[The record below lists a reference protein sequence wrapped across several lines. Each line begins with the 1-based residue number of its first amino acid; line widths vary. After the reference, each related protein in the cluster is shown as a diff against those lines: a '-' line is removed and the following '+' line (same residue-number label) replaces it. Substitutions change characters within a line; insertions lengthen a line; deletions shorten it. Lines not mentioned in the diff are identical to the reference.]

1 MIFNFHYFF
10 HAKSRVIYICLMYL
24 LACPVRVVYI
34 VHVFSKMSSL
44 PYIYLYVYAGWNKAS
59 EHWMYKSERTKN
71 SDALL
76 ATRRYAIFMR

>member
-1 MIFNFHYFF
+1 
-10 HAKSRVIYICLMYL
+10 
-24 LACPVRVVYI
+24 
-34 VHVFSKMSSL
+34 MSSL